1 MPIPKASSHAKIA
14 ANRSNALR
22 STGPRTAAGKNS
34 SSKNAL
40 RHGLTRARD
49 FTDPEVNRVA
59 QLLSDSDGVPR
70 EIALSIA
77 EAHVRLT
84 KAVWAAEMLVTDAL
98 LVASPIGW
106 QEQQDTARIST
117 LDRLVALSD
126 YEKRAAATLLK
137 ELRRL

>member
-1 MPIPKASSHAKIA
+1 MPIPKASSRAKIA

-22 STGPRTAAGKNS
+22 STGPRTAAGKKS

-59 QLLSDSDGVPR
+59 QLLSDIDVVPR

-84 KAVWAAEMLVTDAL
+84 KAVRAAEMLVTDAL
-98 LVASPIGW
+98 LVDSPIGW